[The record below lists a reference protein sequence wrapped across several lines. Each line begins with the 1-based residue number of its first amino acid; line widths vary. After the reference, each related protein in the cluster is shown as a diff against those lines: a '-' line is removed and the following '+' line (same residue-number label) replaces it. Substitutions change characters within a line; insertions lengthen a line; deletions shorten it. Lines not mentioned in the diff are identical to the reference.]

1 MKHTYIA
8 LAALASLPTF
18 AGQSQLCN
26 AAAPAATTIVPAPK
40 EACPLSWELG
50 VGYNFA
56 SRDLAKSIDGLSV
69 DTLNVDLTAVWE
81 LNANNALTLRFGYA
95 TGSDDISE
103 AESDIDYYTYDR
115 ARARVNNFYLMPGY
129 RYTMPVTETVSLF
142 AGANIGLANS
152 SIKAKDE
159 WNYST
164 YGVDDAGIEH
174 FHGSDWGFAYSAEVG
189 VRYAISS
196 TVDVFAAYQFFG
208 STARPKIGIGD
219 GEHVSSRHQ
228 ISHGVRVGVG
238 CKF

>member
-8 LAALASLPTF
+8 LAALAALPAF
-18 AGQSQLCN
+18 AGESQLCVN
-26 AAAPAATTIVPAPK
+26 TPAAAPAQK
-40 EACPLSWELG
+40 EACPLSLELG

-56 SRDLAKSIDGLSV
+56 GRDLTKEGDGISV

-81 LNANNALTLRFGYA
+81 LNENNALTLRFGYA
-95 TGSDDISE
+95 TGSDDDSE
-103 AESDIDYYTYDR
+103 AVSDINSYMYDR
-115 ARARVNNFYLMPGY
+115 VRARVNDFYLMPGY

-142 AGANIGLANS
+142 AGANVGLANS
-152 SIKAKDE
+152 SIKAKNE
-159 WNYST
+159 WNYSSPSGIDS
-164 YGVDDAGIEH
+164 GVEH

-189 VRYAISS
+189 VRYAINS

-208 STARPKIGIGD
+208 STARPRIDVGN
-219 GEHVSSRHQ
+219 GEQVSTHHQ